1 MISILHFAAI
11 IVYPLHTFM
20 FDAMMMKKLLISTLI
35 LTGLTLTAC
44 VKKEAPKEDEQE
56 KVETTQ
62 QTEQINEPVQLEP
75 LDATENTQVETPTNV
90 EIERQETA
98 NTTTVIRREVTL
110 PATTEAPNAEAPKAV
125 AAKAEAP
132 KAEEKPTQAIPSKSN
147 SATQSEDDA
156 VAAAIAAAT
165 PALEN

>member
-44 VKKEAPKEDEQE
+44 VKKEAPKEEEQ
-56 KVETTQ
+56 VEVTPASEISTPEPTQ
-62 QTEQINEPVQLEP
+62 FEPLEPVEP
-75 LDATENTQVETPTNV
+75 MVIEEEVAPTVEIQREQTENT
-90 EIERQETA
+90 
-98 NTTTVIRREVTL
+98 TTEIRREVKKPE
-110 PATTEAPNAEAPKAV
+110 PAQSESAPAAETNSSTEQPAKPAATPAAPKN
-125 AAKAEAP
+125 
-132 KAEEKPTQAIPSKSN
+132 N
-147 SATQSEDDA
+147 SSSANKSEDDA
-156 VAAAIAAAT
+156 VADAIAAAM